1 MGNLKGLEINP
12 TNLEL
17 IKIAKE
23 LAYND
28 YNNRKAELHNRWLA
42 ESDAAWRM
50 HKLKVAYPTIPEF
63 PDEDEILN
71 RARKLIEFLDTHRP
85 DLEPK
90 KEEPVVEAREVLP
103 EIIQPE
109 PVVEAEVKQEAPMA
123 EAIAEAPVEQKPVEE
138 IPPVS
143 SEPAAVAET
152 KPTEEKPKEET
163 KPEIDLDYARM
174 KVARKTGD
182 SYVTNKVIPNVINK
196 LQELRNSWR

>member
-17 IKIAKE
+17 IKLAKE

-42 ESDAAWRM
+42 ESDMAWR
-50 HKLKVAYPTIPEF
+50 KNRVKVAYPTIPNF
-63 PDEDEILN
+63 PDEDEILD

-85 DLEPK
+85 DLVP
-90 KEEPVVEAREVLP
+90 KEETVHDNVEPVETPPKEEVPQPVVE
-103 EIIQPE
+103 QPQ
-109 PVVEAEVKQEAPMA
+109 P
-123 EAIAEAPVEQKPVEE
+123 PVESK
-138 IPPVS
+138 
-143 SEPAAVAET
+143 T
-152 KPTEEKPKEET
+152 TEEKPQEEIR
-163 KPEIDLDYARM
+163 PETDLDYARM

-182 SYVTNKVIPNVINK
+182 SNVTNKVIPSVINK